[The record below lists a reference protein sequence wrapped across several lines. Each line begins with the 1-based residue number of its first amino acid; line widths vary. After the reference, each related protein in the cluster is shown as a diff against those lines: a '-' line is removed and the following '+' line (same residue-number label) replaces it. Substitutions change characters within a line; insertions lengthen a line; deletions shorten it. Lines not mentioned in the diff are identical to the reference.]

1 MEIKEIL
8 ALVLFAVLTASNIVA
23 FDLFGKLR
31 KELEELRENFE
42 RLQAIEET
50 HDGYISSLSL
60 KVCDANVAIENLRA
74 QFENELSG
82 EIEAV
87 TDKARKEAEAQQSFI
102 DGLRNILD
110 FDGGAFGKGEK

>member
-1 MEIKEIL
+1 MKVEIFENAL
-8 ALVLFAVLTASNIVA
+8 LLLLVLSNFLNAIY
-23 FDLFGKLR
+23 LR
-31 KELEELRENFE
+31 RTKKELDLAEERIAKLKT
-42 RLQAIEET
+42 IEET